1 MDILISKKKEKIN
14 KNNDYVKEVICRG
27 YYLKVTFVQNV
38 GDTPSR
44 FRENFHPIPERMGF
58 QVTLIVN
65 ELRGIVI
72 KLFYHTLALLHFT
85 FLFHIP
91 DTSIWMGQKH
101 AFSPAF

>member
-58 QVTLIVN
+58 QLTLIV
-65 ELRGIVI
+65 I
-72 KLFYHTLALLHFT
+72 KYYSHIIRTLF
-85 FLFHIP
+85 
-91 DTSIWMGQKH
+91 
-101 AFSPAF
+101 